1 MLKDFIRLV
10 YPEYCAGCEVLLQLT
25 ERGVCS
31 NCFIDLKTYQN
42 KDTYSSSF
50 GRYEVKQELY
60 AFEFEKN
67 GLFQKIIHQIKYNH
81 NKIAAHVLGIELGKE
96 IKRKET
102 ALDIDVIIPVPISD
116 KKRKKRGFNQCEYI
130 ANGVQQVINKPI
142 KKNVLY
148 RKNNLRTQ
156 IMSNRY
162 ERWENIS
169 NQYYVKQSIDPNIT
183 ILLIDDIVTSG
194 ATIQSCIEAFKK
206 ESLKFVVAA
215 LGGKK

>member
-1 MLKDFIRLV
+1 LLKDFIRLV

-31 NCFIDLKTYQN
+31 NCFIDLKTYN
-42 KDTYSSSF
+42 NNAEYSFF

-67 GLFQKIIHQIKYNH
+67 ELFQKIIHQIKYNH

-102 ALDIDVIIPVPISD
+102 ALDVDVIIPFPISD

-142 KKNVLY
+142 KKNVLF

-194 ATIQSCIEAFKK
+194 ATVHSCIEAFKQ
-206 ESLKFVVAA
+206 ESLNFVVAA
-215 LGGKK
+215 LGGRK

>member
-1 MLKDFIRLV
+1 LLKDFIRLV
-10 YPEYCAGCEVLLQLT
+10 YPEYCAGCEVLLQIT

-31 NCFIDLKTYQN
+31 NCFIDLKTYDN
-42 KDTYSSSF
+42 KKAYSSF

-96 IKRKET
+96 IKRKGT
-102 ALDIDVIIPVPISD
+102 ILDVDVIIPVPISD

-142 KKNVLY
+142 KKNVLF

-156 IMSNRY
+156 IMSSRY

-169 NQYYVKQSIDPNIT
+169 NQYYVKQSIDPYMT
-183 ILLIDDIVTSG
+183 VLLIDDIVTSG
-194 ATIQSCIEAFKK
+194 ATVQSCIEAFKQ
-206 ESLKFVVAA
+206 ESLNFVVAA
-215 LGGKK
+215 LGGRK